1 MAGTD
6 RGNTEIKTSRA
17 GEAMISDYRDY
28 FTLIGNGR
36 WECRLCGVSLSYN
49 SRERHLERVHLIEA
63 PIQNSHKSEW
73 TRPDRKKF
81 IEAYNRIEYHR
92 CNLEAEA

>member
-1 MAGTD
+1 MT
-6 RGNTEIKTSRA
+6 
-17 GEAMISDYRDY
+17 SDYRDY

-36 WECRLCGVSLSYN
+36 WECSICRIRLSGN
-49 SRERHLERVHLIEA
+49 SRKRHLERRHGLEF
-63 PIQNSHKSEW
+63 PTKNTSQKTWN
-73 TRPDRKKF
+73 RPDRKKF